1 MDSILGPINEAL
13 DGTNANTVLARLKTN
28 LTTLA
33 DSAAVFQQ
41 AKNRRVALEA
51 LIQKL
56 TAQKASDTS
65 VFKLQT
71 TWNDVANVT
80 ITKAAILNAAAKTLP
95 LQPGYD
101 LLPAGQWFTNKTITL
116 TVKQG
121 QRLALFDLGGLS
133 DATRAGVTGGDTP
146 AAKSTQ
152 VAATDLAAARVIQ
165 FPIYTLYHFKL
176 GFGFLYSTAHDN
188 KYQVDKVTTGSGSS
202 ATTQEY
208 IDQTRNRSYNLLATA
223 NLIVFP
229 WARHAFPWRP
239 RFDGEMHP
247 PFYHDL
253 GAMIG
258 FSVTSPS
265 RDFVLGGAWFPPS
278 SPVGVQLG
286 WHIALRDYPPNGVDI
301 TQPITDRVITLKLKR
316 LNGFG
321 VGIVFTTD
329 FFGKVFAPIF
339 KP

>member
-1 MDSILGPINEAL
+1 M
-13 DGTNANTVLARLKTN
+13 
-28 LTTLA
+28 
-33 DSAAVFQQ
+33 
-41 AKNRRVALEA
+41 
-51 LIQKL
+51 
-56 TAQKASDTS
+56 
-65 VFKLQT
+65 
-71 TWNDVANVT
+71 
-80 ITKAAILNAAAKTLP
+80 
-95 LQPGYD
+95 QPPFD

-121 QRLALFDLGGLS
+121 QRVALFDLGGLA

-152 VAATDLAAARVIQ
+152 VATADLAAARVIQ
-165 FPIYTLYHFKL
+165 FPIYTPYHFKL
-176 GFGFLYSTAHDN
+176 GFGFVYSTAHNN
-188 KYQVDKVTTGSGSS
+188 KYQIDKVTTGSGTS
-202 ATTQEY
+202 AVTQEY
-208 IDQTRNRSYNLLATA
+208 IDQTSNRGYNILATA

-239 RFDGEMHP
+239 RFDGEPHSY
-247 PFYHDL
+247 FYQDI
-253 GAMIG
+253 GTMIG

-265 RDFVLGGAWFPPS
+265 RDFVLGGSWFPPS

-316 LNGFG
+316 LNGFAAG
-321 VGIVFTTD
+321 LVFTTD